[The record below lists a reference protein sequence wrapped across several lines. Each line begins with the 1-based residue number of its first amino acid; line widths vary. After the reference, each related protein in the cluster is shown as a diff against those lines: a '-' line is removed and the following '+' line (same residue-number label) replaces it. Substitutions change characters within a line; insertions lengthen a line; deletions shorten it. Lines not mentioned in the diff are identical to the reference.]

1 MRQQGLSRRDFL
13 RVSGIGAAGV
23 VLAACVAPS
32 TAPAAE
38 GGGAAPAAEA
48 VELRFAT
55 DWVEGAR
62 GATIDTAMKIWAEQN
77 PDKQITLE
85 PIGGDYFDRLL
96 IQFSGG
102 TVADVILFEG
112 VLGLEFI
119 NEGLIIDIAPTLD
132 ALGIDQSKWRPG
144 VVHIF
149 KQENKVFAI
158 PFQLTPAIWVYNK
171 TLFEEKGAPLPDATW
186 DWTNVLEVA
195 QQLTDAPNTYGLW
208 TRVDMFHQ
216 YATMGLTNSDQH
228 WVTEDLK
235 HTNWDTPGFAE
246 AIRWNIESVQTTQ
259 VSPPPSEVEG
269 LLTAGVTNLFAT
281 GKIGMNRVNAGSIG
295 SFKNTIGD
303 RFEWDIMPTPK
314 GPLTGKGGGLW
325 NDQPHVVTANALKN
339 NVVEQATQLV
349 VFLASDEVQQII
361 ATDRGSTPTVATI
374 QESDAYMAPPPASMP
389 IVIEEL
395 KTMVGPFYFPNWLE
409 WYQTANK
416 EFELGLIGERS
427 IDETIEAMVTECD
440 KILAKIEA

>member
-1 MRQQGLSRRDFL
+1 MSRQQLSRRDFL
-13 RVSGIGAAGV
+13 RVSGLGAAGV
-23 VLAACVAPS
+23 VLAGCVAPQGA
-32 TAPAAE
+32 APAAE
-38 GGGAAPAAEA
+38 GGAAAPAAET

-62 GATIDTAMKIWAEQN
+62 GATIETAMKIWAEQN
-77 PDKQITLE
+77 PDKKVTLE

-132 ALGIDQSKWRPG
+132 ALGIDQAKWRPG
-144 VVHIF
+144 AVHIF

-158 PFQLTPAIWVYNK
+158 PFQLTPALWIYNK
-171 TLFEEKGAPLPDATW
+171 TLFEDKGAPLPDATW
-186 DWTNVLEVA
+186 DWTKVLEVA
-195 QQLTDAPNTYGLW
+195 QQLTEAPNSYGLW

-216 YATMGLTNSDQH
+216 FGTMGLTNSEQH

-235 HTNWDTPGFAE
+235 HTNWDDPGFAE
-246 AIRWNIESVQTTQ
+246 AIRWNIETVQATK
-259 VSPPPSEVEG
+259 VSPPPADVEG
-269 LLTAGVTNLFAT
+269 LLTAGITNLFAT
-281 GKIGMNRVNAGSIG
+281 GKIGMTRVNAGSIG
-295 SFKNTIGD
+295 SFKGSVGD

-314 GPLTGKGGGLW
+314 GPRTGKGGGLW

-349 VFLASDEVQQII
+349 VFLASDEVQEII
-361 ATDRGSTPTVATI
+361 ATDRGSMPTVAAI
-374 QESDAYMAPPPASMP
+374 QESETYLAAPPNSMQ
-389 IVIEEL
+389 VVVDEL
-395 KTMVGPFYFPNWLE
+395 KTMVGPLYFPNWLE
-409 WYQTANK
+409 WFQTANK
-416 EFELGLIGERS
+416 EFELGLIGERGV
-427 IDETIEAMVTECD
+427 DETIEAMVVECD
-440 KILAKIEA
+440 KILAKIA